1 MNCNDLEG
9 LIKQFL
15 SVSPNLGLV
24 KSNEDVIV
32 LESSTLS
39 TGSRFVQVNA
49 SNNFVVRDAD
59 GEQEEIEAE
68 FLKRAIK
75 LLD

>member
-32 LESSTLS
+32 VESSTLP

-59 GEQEEIEAE
+59 GEQEEVEAE